1 LKGWSVRI
9 SQKFEIFLAQ
19 YKRPDGSVW
28 TGQALEDA
36 TGGAVSRSYVSAL
49 RNGKIANP
57 RFDKLRAVAKVM
69 GFPPQLW
76 FEETPNPDIAAYIPP
91 AKHGTTISERLET
104 LFRMI
109 PDERTGEPYKNT
121 DVARLTLG
129 TLTEE
134 DVENI
139 RTGAVPDP
147 SVEQVLAL
155 AEVFGVDSSY
165 FLDAGTK
172 PPLLD
177 RSAIEGLSDQ
187 RSRLILHKSLEL
199 SDQEKDLII
208 DMIDRLEGLNRTARR
223 DDQA

>member
-1 LKGWSVRI
+1 M
-9 SQKFEIFLAQ
+9 
-19 YKRPDGSVW
+19 W

-57 RFDKLRAVAKVM
+57 RFDKLRAVAKAM

-76 FEETPNPDIAAYIPP
+76 FEETPNPEITAHVPA
-91 AKHGTTISERLET
+91 AKHGTAISERLET

-109 PDERTGEPYKNT
+109 PDERTGEPYENA
-121 DVARLTLG
+121 DVARLSLG
-129 TLTEE
+129 ALTEAE
-134 DVENI
+134 VESI

-165 FLDAGTK
+165 FLDVSTK

-177 RSAIEGLSDQ
+177 RSAIEGLSNQ

-208 DMIDRLEGLNRTARR
+208 DMIDRLEGLNRTSRK
-223 DDQA
+223 DDRA